1 MLLQTKIFDLEAV
14 TSIQEAFTKLNTS
27 DKRLGL
33 EKLIRCYYRRVQL
46 YKDVNTFGQSLEKEF
61 EMTRIILQLNDHS
74 FVEYDKLC
82 SLWLNKLYLIDKL
95 KGCMD

>member
-1 MLLQTKIFDLEAV
+1 MLLQTKIFDLEAI

-33 EKLIRCYYRRVQL
+33 EKLIRCYYRRMHL
-46 YKDVNTFGQSLEKEF
+46 YKGMDNNWQSIEKEF
-61 EMTRIILQLNDHS
+61 EMTKTILQLNDHS
-74 FVEYDKLC
+74 FMEYDKLC